1 MLEPRIVADE
11 LRSRPPKPLR
21 VFWVRV
27 SGDRDDFKRELIR
40 RRGQSPVVPWV
51 LRKATLQN
59 PNSVM
64 SDIVEIL
71 NDAREEIEAVRDAA
85 VKTGGA
91 DLVLLGRTDLK
102 LADTSSPILLPDWFP
117 VAPGQTP
124 AVLVKDLTWSARVP
138 LSDPTLA
145 LDDLRRILHDV
156 DHALTDR
163 LQRSL
168 ETDYGCTNPLWN
180 RIRRNDEKIGDELQ
194 RMKTRLREVSN
205 PAACRPSTAHGKPTL
220 VGLLWAHANG
230 KAPDAVQETAMALA
244 DGLRIE
250 DGGVDRDDA
259 SLAAVL
265 NRPSSRMSNRMD
277 VRVRWAFCLIVT
289 VRGACQLVT
298 AAAHADEYPRFGAQ
312 LLQAT
317 SHDLRSFLDDAAA
330 KLRIPEVAR

>member
-1 MLEPRIVADE
+1 MLDPRIVADE
-11 LRSRPPKPLR
+11 LRTRPPEPLR
-21 VFWVRV
+21 VFWVQVPR
-27 SGDRDDFKRELIR
+27 DRDDFKRELIR
-40 RRGQSPVVPWV
+40 QRAQSSIVPWV

-64 SDIVEIL
+64 SDIAEIL
-71 NDAREEIEAVRDAA
+71 NDAREEIEAVQDAA
-85 VKTGGA
+85 VKAGGV

-102 LADTSSPILLPDWFP
+102 LADTSSPIRLPDWFP

-124 AVLVKDLTWSARVP
+124 TVLIRDLTWSTRVP

-163 LQRSL
+163 LQGSL
-168 ETDYGCTNPLWN
+168 ETDHRCTNSLWN
-180 RIRRNDEKIGDELQ
+180 QICRNGGKIGDELK
-194 RMKTRLREVSN
+194 RMKTRLHEISN
-205 PAACRPSTAHGKPTL
+205 PAAYRPSAVPGKPTM
-220 VGLLWAHANG
+220 VGLLWAHANS
-230 KAPDAVQETAMALA
+230 KAPDAVQKTAKALA

-250 DGGVDRDDA
+250 DDGVDRDDV
-259 SLAAVL
+259 SLVAVL
-265 NRPSSRMSNRMD
+265 NRPSNRMD
-277 VRVRWAFCLIVT
+277 ARVRWAFCLIAT

-317 SHDLRSFLDDAAA
+317 SHDLRSFLDDAVTR
-330 KLRIPEVAR
+330 LRTPEVER

>member
-1 MLEPRIVADE
+1 MLDPRIISDE
-11 LRSRPPKPLR
+11 LRTRPPKPLR

-27 SGDRDDFKRELIR
+27 SRDRDAFKRELIR
-40 RRGQSPVVPWV
+40 RRGQSSFVPWV

-64 SDIVEIL
+64 SDVVEIL

-85 VKTGGA
+85 VEAGGV
-91 DLVLLGRTDLK
+91 DLVLLGRADLK

-124 AVLVKDLTWSARVP
+124 AVLIRDLTWSTRVP

-163 LQRSL
+163 LQASL
-168 ETDYGCTNPLWN
+168 ETDHRCANSLWN
-180 RIRRNDEKIGDELQ
+180 QIRRNGENIADELK
-194 RMKTRLREVSN
+194 RMKTRLNEVSN
-205 PAACRPSTAHGKPTL
+205 PTAYRPSRARGKPT
-220 VGLLWAHANG
+220 VIGLLWAHASSR
-230 KAPDAVQETAMALA
+230 APDAVQRTAKALA
-244 DGLRIE
+244 DGLHME
-250 DGGVDRDDA
+250 DDDVDRDDT

-265 NRPSSRMSNRMD
+265 NRRSSRMDPRAQ
-277 VRVRWAFCLIVT
+277 WAFSLIVT
-289 VRGACQLVT
+289 VRDACQLVT

-330 KLRIPEVAR
+330 KLRTPEVKR